1 MRQGG
6 IMKLFGKMAIIT
18 VGLLFMSVALFANGT
33 REAVPVRGVAGSGS
47 RFAAPLEQLNAEGT
61 LVMEDGQYLFRS
73 GGKLYTISAPGYPRS
88 GFLPKEGT
96 TMEVEAD
103 LYAPLDIC
111 PVANDGHLV
120 VRRATVEG
128 REYEL
133 MTASRGFG
141 PSGRGRSGGY
151 GRSGRGYGMYRA
163 N

>member
-1 MRQGG
+1 
-6 IMKLFGKMAIIT
+6 MKIFGRMAIIT

-33 REAVPVRGVAGSGS
+33 RETVPVRGVPGSGL
-47 RFAAPLEQLNAEGT
+47 RFAAPLEQLDVEGT
-61 LVMEDGQYLFRS
+61 LVIEDGQYLFRS

-96 TMEVEAD
+96 TMEIEAD

-111 PVANDGHLV
+111 PVASDGHLI
-120 VRRATVEG
+120 VRKATVDG
-128 REYEL
+128 REYDL
-133 MTASRGFG
+133 MTASRWVG
-141 PSGRGRSGGY
+141 PSRGRSGGY